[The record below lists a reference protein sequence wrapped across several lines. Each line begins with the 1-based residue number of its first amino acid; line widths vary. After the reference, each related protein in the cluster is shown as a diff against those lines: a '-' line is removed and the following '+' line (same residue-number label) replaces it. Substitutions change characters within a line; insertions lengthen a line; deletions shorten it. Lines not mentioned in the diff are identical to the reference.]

1 MGGSVWHPNTQ
12 MSEWDAFDEIVS
24 AKGMYLFDSSGRRLL
39 DGVASMW
46 CNVWGHSRQELV
58 RAIQR
63 QAQNLQHSPLFNL
76 THGPAEQL
84 AGRLVRTCP
93 GMSRVFYSDN
103 GSSAMEVSVK
113 MAIQYWKNLGE
124 DRTRIMSLQNGY
136 HGDTFGAMS
145 IGYSAEFFSRY
156 REKLFECVQM
166 PVPHRYRIPSGFGP
180 EEYQSYC
187 LDRIEDT
194 MKEDD
199 GVAAL
204 VMESGAQVAGGAV
217 IYPRGFQEGISRLCR
232 EYGVLL
238 VADEVATG
246 LGRLGSMAEYAAQR
260 SAPDIV
266 SFGKMLTGGYLTL
279 AATLAT
285 EKVYDSFLG
294 EYDDCRH
301 LFHGH
306 TYTGNPIASAVALE
320 NLEMYE
326 RYGLIGQIRETSRVF
341 EESRDRIE
349 SQEMVGDVRH
359 SGMLMGIELVSDRES
374 KTPVTASGSLNR
386 ILFEAARENGI
397 YLRTLGNIILL
408 VPPLAIS
415 EEELA
420 DLIDGTVRTIESV
433 RGIVR

>member
-1 MGGSVWHPNTQ
+1 M
-12 MSEWDAFDEIVS
+12 
-24 AKGMYLFDSSGRRLL
+24 
-39 DGVASMW
+39 
-46 CNVWGHSRQELV
+46 
-58 RAIQR
+58 
-63 QAQNLQHSPLFNL
+63 
-76 THGPAEQL
+76 
-84 AGRLVRTCP
+84 
-93 GMSRVFYSDN
+93 
-103 GSSAMEVSVK
+103 
-113 MAIQYWKNLGE
+113 
-124 DRTRIMSLQNGY
+124 
-136 HGDTFGAMS
+136 
-145 IGYSAEFFSRY
+145 
-156 REKLFECVQM
+156 
-166 PVPHRYRIPSGFGP
+166 
-180 EEYQSYC
+180 
-187 LDRIEDT
+187 
-194 MKEDD
+194 
-199 GVAAL
+199 
-204 VMESGAQVAGGAV
+204 
-217 IYPRGFQEGISRLCR
+217 CR

-260 SAPDIV
+260 SRAGHSI
-266 SFGKMLTGGYLTL
+266 FGKMLTGGYLTL

-294 EYDDCRH
+294 GYDDCRH

>member
-24 AKGMYLFDSSGRRLL
+24 AKGMYLFDSGGRRLL

-58 RAIQR
+58 CAIQR

-76 THGPAEQL
+76 THGPAERL
-84 AGRLVRTCP
+84 AERLVSTCP

-103 GSSAMEVSVK
+103 GSSAMEVSIK

-124 DRTRIMSLQNGY
+124 SRTGIMSLQNGY

-145 IGYSAEFFSRY
+145 VGYSERFFSRY

-180 EEYQSYC
+180 EEYQFYC
-187 LDRIEDT
+187 LDRIEDV

-204 VMESGAQVAGGAV
+204 VMESGAQVAGGAI
-217 IYPRGFQEGISRLCR
+217 IYPRGFQESISRLCQK
-232 EYGVLL
+232 YGVLL

-294 EYDDCRH
+294 GYDDCKH

-320 NLEMYE
+320 NLDMYE
-326 RYGLIGQIRETSRVF
+326 RHDLIGQIRKTARVF
-341 EESRDRIE
+341 EESRGRIE

-359 SGMLMGIELVSDRES
+359 SGMLMGIELVSDRRS
-374 KTPVTASGSLNR
+374 KTPVTASGSLNQ
-386 ILFEAARENGI
+386 ILFEAARKNGI

-420 DLIDGTVRTIESV
+420 DLIDRTIHTIESV
-433 RGIVR
+433 VGIVR